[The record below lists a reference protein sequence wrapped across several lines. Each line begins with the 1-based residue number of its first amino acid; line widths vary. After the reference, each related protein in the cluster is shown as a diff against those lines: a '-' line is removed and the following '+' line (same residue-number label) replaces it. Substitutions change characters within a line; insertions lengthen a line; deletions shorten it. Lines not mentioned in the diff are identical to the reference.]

1 MKTAISLKPR
11 FPALG
16 AWQFR
21 VHLVNAVVLFFGLVL
36 MPSLYLLGQFSP
48 DIPGPSTA
56 PALTDARVLTGIL
69 HFTRGARDWREAELK
84 LPDGGTVLLQCY
96 RYRASDACFTLQ
108 DGQNYEGAS
117 AKVWW
122 HPQAHALQ
130 IQVQGE
136 TVVPYEDTVRRFAAP
151 RDTRGG
157 PEFFLY
163 FGVLVLVVAVA
174 IVALKCDLV
183 EAAAS

>member
-1 MKTAISLKPR
+1 MKTAISFKPR
-11 FPALG
+11 FPVLG
-16 AWQFR
+16 AWQFQ
-21 VHLVNAVVLFFGLVL
+21 VHLVHVAVLFVGLVL
-36 MPSLYLLGQFSP
+36 MPALYLLDQFAA

-56 PALTDARVLTGIL
+56 PALTDARVLSGTL

-117 AKVWW
+117 ARVWW

-151 RDTRGG
+151 RETRGG
-157 PEFFLY
+157 PASFLY
-163 FGVLVLVVAVA
+163 FGVLALLVAMA
-174 IVALKCDLV
+174 ITAFKCDLV
-183 EAAAS
+183 EMAAS